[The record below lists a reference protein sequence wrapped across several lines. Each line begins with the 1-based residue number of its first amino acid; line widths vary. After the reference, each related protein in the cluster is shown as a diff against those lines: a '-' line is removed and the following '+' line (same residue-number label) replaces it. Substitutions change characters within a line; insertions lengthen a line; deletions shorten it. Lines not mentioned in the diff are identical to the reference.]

1 MLDIV
6 RVRMLKP
13 MVGVLDTVSLS
24 RLVPGLTYDVD
35 EGLAKHLISC
45 GAAEETASTR
55 PALVVP
61 VDDPYLAHVTG
72 GITVSQVNPPAREV
86 AADQRPKVRQ
96 FRKPKRR

>member
-1 MLDIV
+1 
-6 RVRMLKP
+6 MLKP
-13 MVGVLDTVSLS
+13 MVGVLDSVSLS

-61 VDDPYLAHVTG
+61 VDDPYIAHLTG
-72 GITVSQVNPPAREV
+72 GITVSQVNLPAKDV
-86 AADQRPKVRQ
+86 AADQPPKVRP
-96 FRKPKRR
+96 FRKRRRR